1 MKKNII
7 ISLVIVV
14 ILIFLFT
21 ISTYSNQYD
30 FRKTNWG
37 MSKKQVKATEK
48 GEIAFEDEEEINYKV
63 EINRSEFLCA
73 YFFLEDKLYRSG
85 YLLNETHTNENDYID
100 DYKNLKDI
108 LIKKYEKPL
117 KDKIEW
123 KNDSYKDDKIE
134 WGLAISVGDLI
145 YDTRWETN
153 NTEITLRLSG
163 DNYKIYLVLRYESK
177 ELKEWADKII
187 EERIKSSF

>member
-30 FRKTNWG
+30 FRKTNWE

-108 LIKKYEKPL
+108 LIKKYEKPV